1 MARIHLPANLRAHT
15 GQQSTIELDAV
26 TVSQL
31 IDGLIERYPDIGP
44 FLRGESGQLHPY
56 VNLFVDQQSVRDLNE
71 MDTPVGPHQTLL
83 ILTALSGG

>member
-1 MARIHLPANLRAHT
+1 MARIHLPANLRAHA
-15 GQQSTIELDAV
+15 GHQSTIKLDAV

-31 IDGLIERYPDIGP
+31 IDELIERYPDIGP
-44 FLRGESGQLHPY
+44 FLRSESGQLHPY

-71 MDTPVGPHQTLL
+71 MDTPIGPNQTLL

>member
-1 MARIHLPANLRAHT
+1 MARIHLPANLRTHT
-15 GQQSTIELDAV
+15 GHQSMIEVDAV

-71 MDTPVGPHQTLL
+71 LDTPIGPHQTLL